1 MTASDAAARVWST
14 PPGVAGCAVSGFKR
28 ESVAL
33 RASAGR
39 VASAGMRLFS
49 FEAIAEALETS
60 TVRYLV
66 AGGLAVNAHGYLRFT
81 KDVDLVIQLETD
93 NLRRALSALATLG
106 YRPAIPVSV
115 DQFAD
120 ARQRESWV
128 RDKGMQV
135 FQLWSDAH
143 PETSVDVFVTE
154 PFDFDEEYARA
165 VVKPL
170 RDNLPVRFVSIP
182 TLIRMKELANRPQ
195 DHIDIEHLRMRM
207 NDRD

>member
-1 MTASDAAARVWST
+1 
-14 PPGVAGCAVSGFKR
+14 
-28 ESVAL
+28 
-33 RASAGR
+33 
-39 VASAGMRLFS
+39 MRLFS

-81 KDVDLVIQLETD
+81 KDVGLVIQLETD

-128 RDKGMQV
+128 RD
-135 FQLWSDAH
+135 
-143 PETSVDVFVTE
+143 
-154 PFDFDEEYARA
+154 
-165 VVKPL
+165 
-170 RDNLPVRFVSIP
+170 NLPVRFVSIP